1 MKCKV
6 LCALFAVGML
16 GLASA
21 SADIVVNFDPAA
33 AVVPGVG
40 GTAQVE
46 IWANIPEA
54 DSIVGWGLDV
64 MIDNMAIADI
74 TEVMV
79 NDALFN
85 AAASPDGDGLA
96 GLAFPDC
103 VWGDHVTLAWVTYT
117 GYANGM
123 TAVATGT
130 TAGDLT
136 EGFALCDMGFAA
148 FGNAAGTVT
157 VPEPA
162 SLVLLA
168 LAGLALRRR

>member
-1 MKCKV
+1 MKCNV
-6 LCALFAVGML
+6 LCALLAVGML

-21 SADIVVNFDPAA
+21 SADIMVSFNPVDAM
-33 AVVPGVG
+33 VPGVG

-46 IWANIPEA
+46 IWADIPEA
-54 DSIVGWGLDV
+54 DAILGWGLDV
-64 MIDNMAIADI
+64 VLDNGAIAEI
-74 TEVMV
+74 TDVQV
-79 NDALFN
+79 NEALFN
-85 AAASPDGDGLA
+85 AAAAADGDGLA

-103 VWGDHVTLAWVTYT
+103 VWGNVMLATVTYS
-117 GYANGM
+117 GLMNGM
-123 TAVATGT
+123 TDVATGT

-136 EGFALCDMGFAA
+136 EGFALCDTGFAA
-148 FGNAAGTVT
+148 FMNAAGTVT

>member
-1 MKCKV
+1 M
-6 LCALFAVGML
+6 LC
-16 GLASA
+16 LASA
-21 SADIVVNFDPAA
+21 SADIVVNFDPTN

-40 GTAQVE
+40 GTNAVE

-54 DSIVGWGLDV
+54 DAILGWGLDV
-64 MIDNMAIADI
+64 VLTNPAIAHVTDVAI
-74 TEVMV
+74 NE
-79 NDALFN
+79 ALFN
-85 AAASPDGDGLA
+85 AATSHDGDGLA

-103 VWGDHVTLAWVTYT
+103 VFGPHVTLATITYT
-117 GYANGM
+117 GLANGA
-123 TAVATGT
+123 TPVATAI

-136 EGFALCDMGFAA
+136 EGFALCDTGFAA
-148 FGNAAGTVT
+148 FTNAAGSVV

>member
-6 LCALFAVGML
+6 LCALLAVGML
-16 GLASA
+16 GIASA
-21 SADIVVNFDPAA
+21 SADIVVSFNPVD

-40 GTAQVE
+40 NTAAVE
-46 IWANIPEA
+46 IWADIPEA
-54 DSIVGWGLDV
+54 DAILGWGLDV
-64 MIDNMAIADI
+64 NIDDGAIAQI
-74 TEVMV
+74 TDVQINE
-79 NDALFN
+79 ALFN
-85 AAASPDGDGLA
+85 TAFAPDGDGLA

-103 VWGDHVTLAWVTYT
+103 VWGNVMLATITYT
-117 GYANGM
+117 GMMNGM
-123 TAVATGT
+123 TPVATAA

-136 EGFALCDMGFAA
+136 EGFALCDTGFAT
-148 FGNAAGTVT
+148 FMNAAGTVT

>member
-6 LCALFAVGML
+6 LCALLAVGML

-21 SADIVVNFDPAA
+21 SADIVVNFAPID
-33 AVVPGVG
+33 AVVPGVN

-54 DSIVGWGLDV
+54 DAILGWGLDV
-64 MIDNMAIADI
+64 VVTDPFAAVTAVQIN
-74 TEVMV
+74 E
-79 NDALFN
+79 ALFN
-85 AAASPDGDGLA
+85 AAAAYDGDGLA

-103 VWGDHVTLAWVTYT
+103 VWGDHVTLATITYT
-117 GYANGM
+117 GLANGV

-136 EGFALCDMGFAA
+136 EGFALCDVGFAT
-148 FGNAAGTVT
+148 FINAAGTVT

-162 SLVLLA
+162 TLVLLA

>member
-21 SADIVVNFDPAA
+21 SADIMLNFDPVN
-33 AVVPGVG
+33 AVVGGVG
-40 GTAQVE
+40 GMTQVE

-64 MIDNMAIADI
+64 NLDTPGIASVTDVMI
-74 TEVMV
+74 

-85 AAASPDGDGLA
+85 AAFAPDGDGLA

-103 VWGDHVTLAWVTYT
+103 VWGDHVTLAWITYT
-117 GYANGM
+117 GMANGM
-123 TAVATGT
+123 TGAMTGA

-136 EGFALCDMGFAA
+136 EGFALCDIGFAN
-148 FGNAAGTVT
+148 FSNAAGTVT

-162 SLVLLA
+162 SLILLA

>member
-1 MKCKV
+1 
-6 LCALFAVGML
+6 ML

-21 SADIVVNFDPAA
+21 SADIVVNFAPVN

-54 DSIVGWGLDV
+54 DAILGWGLDV
-64 MIDNMAIADI
+64 VVNAPAIAQVTDVAI
-74 TEVMV
+74 NE
-79 NDALFN
+79 ALFN
-85 AAASPDGDGLA
+85 AAVAHDGDDLA

-103 VWGDHVTLAWVTYT
+103 VWGNVLLATITYT
-117 GYANGM
+117 GLANGA
-123 TAVATGT
+123 TPVATAI

-136 EGFALCDMGFAA
+136 EGFALCDTGFAA
-148 FGNAAGTVT
+148 FTNAAGTVT

>member
-1 MKCKV
+1 
-6 LCALFAVGML
+6 ML

-21 SADIVVNFDPAA
+21 SADIVVNFAPVN

-40 GTAQVE
+40 GTAEVE

-54 DSIVGWGLDV
+54 DAILGWGLDV
-64 MIDNMAIADI
+64 AVTTPAIAAVTNVQI
-74 TEVMV
+74 NE
-79 NDALFN
+79 ALFN
-85 AAASPDGDGLA
+85 AAAAHDGDFLA

-103 VWGDHVTLAWVTYT
+103 VWGDHVTLATITYT
-117 GYANGM
+117 GLANGV
-123 TAVATGT
+123 TAVATAT

-136 EGFALCDMGFAA
+136 EGFALCDTGFAA
-148 FGNAAGTVT
+148 FTNAAGTVT